1 MAGQINLQPQILDLS
16 LYAGDGVSFR
26 LICTD
31 KAGAPVDVTGAVDA
45 QIRLNR
51 SKEESSIVE
60 FAAELVDAYQGI
72 IVLSLTGAQTQALVD
87 HPSVNSSGKFV
98 GVWDVE
104 WEPTGL
110 EPRTLCQ
117 GDVECVADVT
127 RE

>member
-1 MAGQINLQPQILDLS
+1 MAGVIDLQPQILDLI

-31 KAGAPVDVTGAVDA
+31 KAEAPVDVTGSVEA
-45 QIRLNR
+45 QIRINR
-51 SKEESSIVE
+51 DKDESPIVE
-60 FAAELVDAYQGI
+60 FSAELVDAYQGI
-72 IVLSLTGAQTQALVD
+72 VVLSLTGDQTQALVD

-104 WEPTGL
+104 WEPEGL

-117 GDVECVADVT
+117 GKVECVADVT

>member
-1 MAGQINLQPQILDLS
+1 MAGKINLQPQILDLI

-31 KAGAPVDVTGAVDA
+31 KAGDPVDVTGSVNAH
-45 QIRLNR
+45 IRLNR
-51 SKEESSIVE
+51 GKTEPVIVE
-60 FAAELVDAYQGI
+60 FSAEMVDAYQGI
-72 IVLSLTGAQTQALVD
+72 VALSLTGDQTQQLID
-87 HPSVNSSGKFV
+87 HSSVNSSGKFV

-104 WEPTGL
+104 WEPAGL

-117 GDVECVADVT
+117 GKVECVADVT